1 MPARSKRSL
10 SHTGKHDGAI
20 RASRRRARRRRARA
34 SSWRRW
40 GARTVRSAGPRTDW
54 PENAPAFVTHA
65 GVTLTGS
72 TIPKASSL
80 LARVQAAAK
89 RARAQAAPRVEQ
101 RWPEQRSPPHQP
113 RFTAEGRPVAKR
125 TQYVSRTVPDTRTQ
139 YVSRVSG
146 TVRVCVRVCVCHGVA
161 RIQSTGPLHGWLSTG
176 PRVALHGSTRVALH
190 GSRPYMGN
198 TYLTYLL

>member
-1 MPARSKRSL
+1 MIFRRRCRPAANGRFLTLAS
-10 SHTGKHDGAI
+10 TTAPI

-80 LARVQAAAK
+80 LARVQAASK
-89 RARAQAAPRVEQ
+89 VARTPLGFRSEVKLLSQVNSPRVAL
-101 RWPEQRSPPHQP
+101 H
-113 RFTAEGRPVAKR
+113 GCPVANCCS
-125 TQYVSRTVPDTRTQ
+125 VLIRTQ

-176 PRVALHGSTRVALH
+176 PRVALHGSTGGSPRVPAST
-190 GSRPYMGN
+190 G
-198 TYLTYLL
+198 TYPS

>member
-1 MPARSKRSL
+1 MIFRRRCRPAANGRFLTLAS
-10 SHTGKHDGAI
+10 TTAPI

-113 RFTAEGRPVAKR
+113 RFTAEGRPVANCC
-125 TQYVSRTVPDTRTQ
+125 SD
-139 YVSRVSG
+139 
-146 TVRVCVRVCVCHGVA
+146 VRNMCHGCQAQFVFVFVFVFVTGWHA
-161 RIQSTGPLHGWLSTG
+161 YSPRVLSTGGSPRVHGWLSTG
-176 PRVALHGSTRVALH
+176 PHGWLSTGPGPTWAIRI
-190 GSRPYMGN
+190 
-198 TYLTYLL
+198 

>member
-1 MPARSKRSL
+1 VIFRRRCRPAANGRFLTLAS
-10 SHTGKHDGAI
+10 TTAPI

-113 RFTAEGRPVAKR
+113 RFTAEGRPVANCCSVLS
-125 TQYVSRTVPDTRTQ
+125 YVRNM
-139 YVSRVSG
+139 
-146 TVRVCVRVCVCHGVA
+146 CHGCQAQFVFVFVFVFVTGWHA
-161 RIQSTGPLHGWLSTG
+161 YSPRVLSTGGSPRVHGWLSTG
-176 PRVALHGSTRVALH
+176 PHGWLSTGPGPTWAIRI
-190 GSRPYMGN
+190 
-198 TYLTYLL
+198 